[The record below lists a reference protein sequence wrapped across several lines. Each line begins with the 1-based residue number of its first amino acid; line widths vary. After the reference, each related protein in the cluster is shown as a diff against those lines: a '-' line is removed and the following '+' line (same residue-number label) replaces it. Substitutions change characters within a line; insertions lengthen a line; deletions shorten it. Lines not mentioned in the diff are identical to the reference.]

1 MAELLVRNARI
12 VYPATRGFVIDHG
25 WLLVR
30 EGVIAGLGAGA
41 VPVEVGRPARGRQEI
56 DAAGMT
62 LLPGLL
68 NTHMHLYS
76 MYSRG
81 ISTGRV
87 SRGFLDVLQ
96 DLWWRLD
103 RSLLKDACW
112 MSAAFSG
119 MDSLRCGTT
128 TIIDHHASPSY
139 IMESLSTLSNAL
151 CKIGLRHVLSYEIT
165 DRNGVPGAVEGIE
178 ENLRFF
184 DEVHDKRELASA
196 MVGLHA
202 SFTVSGAT
210 LAALR
215 QRVGSRDPGYH
226 IHVAEGAI
234 DEEDSLSRYGK
245 LIVAR
250 LDEAG
255 LLGPRSIA
263 VHCVGVGASERELL
277 AASGTPV
284 VVNTMS
290 NMNNAVGLPAVR
302 EMLEAGIQVGIGT
315 DGYTAN
321 MFEEFRNTL
330 VGLRHRYE
338 DPAGFWSQVQEA
350 QIETNA
356 DIVSR
361 LTGCTVGRLEEGAV
375 ADFVLVDYASP
386 TPLNSG
392 NAFGHMFF
400 GMSADLVDTVVVNGK
415 VVVKGHQVLA
425 VNREDLERESQK
437 VAKAVWEAFDRLS
450 WLPASN

>member
-12 VYPATRGFVIDHG
+12 VYPAATGFVVDRG
-25 WLLVR
+25 WLLTR
-30 EGVIAGLGAGA
+30 NGIIAGLAAGD
-41 VPVEVGRPARGRQEI
+41 VPVEVARPVAGRQEI

-68 NTHMHLYS
+68 NAHMHLYS
-76 MYSRG
+76 MYARG
-81 ISTGRV
+81 IGTGRI
-87 SRGFLDVLQ
+87 SRSFRDVLQ

-112 MSAAFSG
+112 MSAVFSG
-119 MDSLRCGTT
+119 IDSLRCGTT

-139 IMESLSTLSNAL
+139 ITGSLETLSDAL
-151 CKIGLRHVLSYEIT
+151 NMIGLRHVLSYEVT
-165 DRNGVPGAVEGIE
+165 DRNGVQGAIAGIE
-178 ENLRFF
+178 ENIRFF
-184 DEVHDKRELASA
+184 DEVQGRGGLASA

-202 SFTVSGAT
+202 SFTVSDAT

-215 QRVGSRDPGYH
+215 EKVGSRSVGYH
-226 IHVAEGAI
+226 VHVAEGTI
-234 DEEDSLSRYGK
+234 DEEDSVEKYGRR
-245 LIVAR
+245 IVAR
-250 LDEAG
+250 LDGAG
-255 LLGPRSIA
+255 LLGTRSIA
-263 VHCVGVGASERELL
+263 VHCVGIDASERDLL
-277 AASGTPV
+277 AKSGTPV

-302 EMLEAGIQVGIGT
+302 EMLDGGIKVGIGT
-315 DGYTAN
+315 DGYVAN

-338 DPAGFWSQVQEA
+338 DPAGFWTEVQKA

-356 DIVSR
+356 DIVSQC
-361 LTGCTVGRLEEGAV
+361 TGCAVGRLEEGAA

-386 TPLNSG
+386 TPLTAE

-400 GMSADLVDTVVVNGK
+400 GMSSDLVDTVVVNGS
-415 VVVKGHQVLA
+415 VAVRGHRVQGV
-425 VNREDLERESQK
+425 DGQSLERESRK
-437 VAKAVWEAFDRLS
+437 VAKAVWEAFDRLT
-450 WLPASN
+450 

>member
-30 EGVIAGLGAGA
+30 DDAIAGLGAGS
-41 VPVEVGRPARGRQEI
+41 VPLEVARPVAGREEI

-81 ISTGRV
+81 ISTGRA
-87 SRGFLDVLQ
+87 SHGFLDVLQ

-112 MSAAFSG
+112 MSATFSG
-119 MDSLRCGTT
+119 MDSLRSGTT

-139 IMESLSTLSNAL
+139 VTGSLSTLSDAL
-151 CKIGLRHVLSYEIT
+151 SKIGLRHVLSYEIT
-165 DRNGVPGAVEGIE
+165 DRNGMQGAVEGIE

-184 DEVHDKRELASA
+184 DEVHDRGELASG

-202 SFTVSGAT
+202 SFTVSDAT
-210 LAALR
+210 LATLHD
-215 QRVGSRDPGYH
+215 RVGSRDPGYH
-226 IHVAEGAI
+226 VHVAEGVI
-234 DEEDSLSRYGK
+234 DEADSLEKYGK
-245 LIVAR
+245 RIVAR
-250 LDEAG
+250 LDDAG
-255 LLGPRSIA
+255 LLGSRSIA
-263 VHCVGVGASERELL
+263 VHCVGIDASERELL
-277 AASGTPV
+277 ARSGTPV

-302 EMLEAGIQVGIGT
+302 EMLEAGIHVGIGT

-330 VGLRHRYE
+330 IGLRHRYE
-338 DPAGFWSQVQEA
+338 DPASFWTQVQEA

-356 DIVSR
+356 DIASR
-361 LTGCTVGRLEEGAV
+361 LTGRTVGRLEEGAA
-375 ADFVLVDYASP
+375 ADFVLVDYRSP

-400 GMSADLVDTVVVNGK
+400 GMSADLVDTVVVNGS
-415 VVVKGHQVLA
+415 VVVKGHRVLA

-450 WLPASN
+450 

>member
-1 MAELLVRNARI
+1 MTELVVKNARI
-12 VYPATRGFVIDHG
+12 VYPATHGFVIDRG
-25 WLLVR
+25 WLLAR
-30 EGVIAGLGAGA
+30 DGVIAALGPGEMPGKALMPGA
-41 VPVEVGRPARGRQEI
+41 ARQEI

-62 LLPGLL
+62 LIPGLL

-81 ISTGRV
+81 INTGRV

-103 RSLLKDACW
+103 RSLLSDACW
-112 MSAAFSG
+112 MSAMFSG
-119 MDSLRCGTT
+119 MDSLRSGTT
-128 TIIDHHASPSY
+128 TIVDHHASPSY
-139 IMESLSTLSNAL
+139 IPGSLSTLSDAL
-151 CKIGLRHVLSYEIT
+151 NTLGLRHVLSYEIT
-165 DRNGVPGAVEGIE
+165 DRNGEQGAIDGIN

-184 DEVHDKRELASA
+184 DEVHGEEKGLASA

-202 SFTVSGAT
+202 SFTVSDAT
-210 LAALR
+210 LSMLSEK
-215 QRVGSRDPGYH
+215 VGSRDPGYH

-234 DEEDSLSRYGK
+234 DEQDSLEKYGK
-245 LIVAR
+245 RIVAR
-250 LDEAG
+250 LGAAG

-263 VHCVGVGASERELL
+263 VHCVGVDAAEMDLL
-277 AASGTPV
+277 ATSGTSV

-290 NMNNAVGLPAVR
+290 NMNNAVGLPPVR
-302 EMLEAGIQVGIGT
+302 EMLDAGIHVGIGT
-315 DGYTAN
+315 DGYTPN
-321 MFEEFRNTL
+321 MFEAFRNTL
-330 VGLRHRYE
+330 VSLRHRYN
-338 DPAGFWSQVQEA
+338 DPSGFWTEVQKA

-356 DIVSR
+356 EIVSR
-361 LTGCTVGRLEEGAV
+361 LTGNRVGQLEAGSV

-386 TPLNSG
+386 TPLDSA

-415 VVVKGHQVLA
+415 VVVRDHKVLA
-425 VNREDLERESQK
+425 VDRPTLERESQK

-450 WLPASN
+450 

>member
-12 VYPATRGFVIDHG
+12 VYPAAMGFVVDRG
-25 WLLVR
+25 WLLAR
-30 EGVIAGLGAGA
+30 DGTIAGLAAGD
-41 VPVEVGRPARGRQEI
+41 VPMDAARPVAGRQEI

-68 NTHMHLYS
+68 NAHMHLYS
-76 MYSRG
+76 MYARG
-81 ISTGRV
+81 IGTGRV
-87 SRGFLDVLQ
+87 SRSFRDVLQ

-112 MSAAFSG
+112 MSAMFSG
-119 MDSLRCGTT
+119 IDSLRCGTT

-139 IMESLSTLSNAL
+139 ITGSLETLSDAL
-151 CKIGLRHVLSYEIT
+151 NMIGLRHVLSYEIT
-165 DRNGVPGAVEGIE
+165 DRNGVEGAIAGIE
-178 ENLRFF
+178 ENIRFF
-184 DEVHDKRELASA
+184 DEVQGRGGLASA

-202 SFTVSGAT
+202 SFTVSDAT

-215 QRVGSRDPGYH
+215 EKVGSRSVGYH
-226 IHVAEGAI
+226 VHVAEGTI
-234 DEEDSLSRYGK
+234 DEEDSVEKYGRR
-245 LIVAR
+245 IVAR
-250 LDEAG
+250 LDGAG

-263 VHCVGVGASERELL
+263 VHCVGIDASERDLL
-277 AASGTPV
+277 AKSGTSV

-302 EMLEAGIQVGIGT
+302 EMLDGGIKVGIGT
-315 DGYTAN
+315 DGYVAN

-338 DPAGFWSQVQEA
+338 DPAGFWTEVQKAQV
-350 QIETNA
+350 ETNA
-356 DIVSR
+356 DIVSQC
-361 LTGCTVGRLEEGAV
+361 TGCPVGRLEEGAA

-386 TPLNSG
+386 TPLTAE

-400 GMSADLVDTVVVNGK
+400 GMSSDLVDTVVVNGS
-415 VVVKGHQVLA
+415 VAVRGHRVQGV
-425 VNREDLERESQK
+425 DGQSLERESRK
-437 VAKAVWEAFDRLS
+437 VAKAVWEAFDRLT
-450 WLPASN
+450 